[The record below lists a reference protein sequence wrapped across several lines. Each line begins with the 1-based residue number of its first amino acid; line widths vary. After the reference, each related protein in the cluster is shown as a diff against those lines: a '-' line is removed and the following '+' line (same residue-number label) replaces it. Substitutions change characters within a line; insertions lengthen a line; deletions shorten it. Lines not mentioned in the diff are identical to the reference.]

1 MIFCKK
7 TCIKAIQ
14 KNGALIIHRGIELS
28 KRIPDFLFYLFIY
41 FLGYCYILTEH
52 LHPYLWIKTE
62 C

>member
-28 KRIPDFLFYLFIY
+28 KRIPDLFIY
-41 FLGYCYILTEH
+41 LGYCSILTEY